1 MKVLVMGG
9 AGNMGSRAVEDLAN
23 TPGVERV
30 TIGDANLAK
39 AREIAGKLESAPAKV
54 EAVQVDARN
63 HARLVEV
70 MRGYDVV
77 ASALGPFYLFETRL
91 VKAALDADVNYISIC
106 DDWSAAQD
114 TIIRFD
120 HVARERGRLVVTGM
134 GASPG
139 LSNVGVRL
147 LADQLD
153 KVRKA
158 DIYVYMPAEGEYGE
172 AVIKHTFFIYGTVV
186 PVFRE
191 GVMYMLPAGSLHY
204 DVEMP
209 KFGVQRVWNI
219 GHSEA
224 VTLSRFNPHLEEVK
238 MTMGMGKG
246 SRIFVALGRLGFFS
260 TPKKIDLATKLLL
273 KYSKPSPTADPDCA
287 LRVDVTGEKDGR
299 ETTLTVCGIATQ
311 RESTGLAL
319 SIGTYLLGKGKL
331 QVSKGGV
338 WGPEDCFDPQ
348 EVLHI
353 LGEKG
358 IPVYSDVAMRNR
370 IN

>member
-1 MKVLVMGG
+1 
-9 AGNMGSRAVEDLAN
+9 MGSRAVEDLASS
-23 TPGVERV
+23 PGVEQV
-30 TIGDANLAK
+30 TIADANLTKANQIAK
-39 AREIAGKLESAPAKV
+39 SLESSTAKV
-54 EAVQVDARN
+54 DVVSVDARN
-63 HARLVEV
+63 HDQLVKA

-77 ASALGPFYLFETRL
+77 ASALGPFYMFETRL
-91 VKAALDADVNYISIC
+91 VKAALDAEVDYISIC

-120 HVARERGRLVVTGM
+120 HVAREKGRMVITGM

-139 LSNVGVRL
+139 LSNVGVSL
-147 LADQLD
+147 LSQQLD
-153 KVRKA
+153 KVKKA

-186 PVFRE
+186 PVFKE
-191 GVMYMLPAGSLHY
+191 GTMYMLPAGSLHY
-204 DVEMP
+204 DIELP
-209 KFGVQRVWNI
+209 KFGTQRVWNI

-246 SRIFVALGRLGFFS
+246 SRIFVALGRMGFFS
-260 TPKKIDLATKLLL
+260 TPKKIDLATRLLL
-273 KYSKPSPTADPDCA
+273 KFSKPSPAAEPDCA
-287 LRVDVTGEKDGR
+287 LRVDVTGEKEGK
-299 ETTLTVCGIATQ
+299 EVTLTVCGIATQ

-319 SIGTYLLGKGKL
+319 SIGTNLLGQKKL
-331 QVSKGGV
+331 RVESGGV
-338 WGPEDCFDPQ
+338 YGPEDCFNPA
-348 EVLHI
+348 EVLKM

-358 IPVYSDVAMRNR
+358 IPVFSDLAMRNR